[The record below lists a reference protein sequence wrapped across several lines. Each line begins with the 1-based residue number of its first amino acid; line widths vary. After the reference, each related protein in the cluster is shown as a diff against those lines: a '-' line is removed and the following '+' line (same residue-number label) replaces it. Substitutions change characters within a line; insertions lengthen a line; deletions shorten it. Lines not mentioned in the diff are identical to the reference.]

1 MKKVFTWVLI
11 LSMVLSLPA
20 TAFAAEPQMVH
31 ISVNSEAGF
40 QITESVDTY
49 NRVIRT
55 YQSNTGID
63 QTRSGGDSIVNVCD
77 DYAETKTLLLALGM
91 EQDFVD
97 ALSDDKLEKYAA
109 SKQMTAVT
117 AYTKTDENGNV
128 TFISESEAVRE
139 AAIINAA
146 EKDNGEA
153 VLLAPK
159 LQSEIGGSYLSFA
172 ERGISKIKNSIS
184 VPAGGTVQTRKNNGN
199 KVFQDSY
206 MRIFFLVS
214 YMGDGYYFYST
225 TATWLTMPFF
235 RGKDSIGSC
244 AQDCVINNG
253 TRSGWYSYDET
264 YVNFNQ
270 VSNTTRKETLNS
282 SNYKNAV
289 NGSWDGSAAIV
300 NLPTDSSS
308 NYTSVTYNNFKAYY
322 SYEASVKYPKEASRF
337 NATAAYDH
345 ATVRIIITSPSIS
358 IDLKGNASASI
369 GLAFD
374 KGKDSRVV
382 ELDEPIDY
390 IPD

>member
-11 LSMVLSLPA
+11 LSMVLSLSA
-20 TAFAAEPQMVH
+20 TAFAAELKTTH
-31 ISVNSEAGF
+31 TAVNSEVGF
-40 QITESVDTY
+40 QITESVDAC

-55 YQSNTGID
+55 YQSNTESD
-63 QTRSGGDSIVNVCD
+63 QTRPDEDSIVNDCD
-77 DYAETKTLLLALGM
+77 DYAETKALLLALGM
-91 EQDFVD
+91 EQDFID
-97 ALSDDKLEKYAA
+97 GLSDDKLEKYAA

-117 AYTKTDENGNV
+117 AYTKTDENGDV
-128 TFISESEAVRE
+128 TFVSETEAVRE

-146 EKDNGEA
+146 TKYNGEA
-153 VLLAPK
+153 VLLAPE
-159 LQSEIGGSYLSFA
+159 LQSEIGGSYLSFT
-172 ERGISKIKNSIS
+172 EKGISKIKNRIS
-184 VPAGGTVQTRKNNGN
+184 VLAGGTVQTRKNNGN

-235 RGKDSIGSC
+235 RWKDSIGSC
-244 AQDCVINNG
+244 AQDCVVNNG

-270 VSNTTRKETLNS
+270 VSNTTRKVTLNS

-322 SYEASVKYPKEASRF
+322 SYEASVKYPKEVSRF
-337 NATAAYDH
+337 NATATYDH
-345 ATVRIIITSPSIS
+345 ATVRINIDPSIS

-369 GLAFD
+369 GLEVD
-374 KGKDSRVV
+374 IGKESRIV

>member
-20 TAFAAEPQMVH
+20 TAFAAEPKTTH
-31 ISVNSEAGF
+31 IAVNSEARF
-40 QITESVDTY
+40 QITESVDAY

-63 QTRSGGDSIVNVCD
+63 QTRSGGDSIVNACD
-77 DYAETKTLLLALGM
+77 DYVEIKALLLALGM
-91 EQDFVD
+91 ERDFVD
-97 ALSDDKLEKYAA
+97 ALSNDKLEKYAA

-117 AYTKTDENGNV
+117 AYTKTDENGDV
-128 TFISESEAVRE
+128 TFVSETEAVRE
-139 AAIINAA
+139 AAIINA
-146 EKDNGEA
+146 ETKYNGEA
-153 VLLAPK
+153 VLLAPE
-159 LQSEIGGSYLSFA
+159 LQSEIGGSHLSFT

-184 VPAGGTVQTRKNNGN
+184 ILAGGTVQTRKNNGN

-235 RGKDSIGSC
+235 RWKDSIGSC
-244 AQDCVINNG
+244 AQDCVVNNG

-264 YVNFNQ
+264 YVSFNQ
-270 VSNTTRKETLNS
+270 VTKTNRREPLKS
-282 SNYKNAV
+282 SDFYNAV
-289 NGSWDGSAAIV
+289 NGSWDGSAAIID
-300 NLPTDSSS
+300 LPNDNSSE
-308 NYTSVTYNNFKAYY
+308 YTSITYSNFKAYY
-322 SYEASVKYPKEASRF
+322 SYEASVKQKELVSRF
-337 NATAAYDH
+337 NAIATYDH
-345 ATVRIIITSPSIS
+345 ATVRITISPSIS